1 MFCFIEYDNSI
12 LHQYFLISILFNECM
27 IIPALR
33 SQYKEYGNNLRCLH
47 GSITCIRLKFNTF
60 GIYKRIV
67 GGLKHYEMRMCV
79 CVCFKDTLL
88 RAQTL
93 FSKTSGMFTYL
104 WTMSSK
110 WVYSAYDG
118 MLRLSKVRCCFG
130 GCRYARWWSFVL

>member
-1 MFCFIEYDNSI
+1 
-12 LHQYFLISILFNECM
+12 M

-60 GIYKRIV
+60 GIHKRIV

-93 FSKTSGMFTYL
+93 FSKTSGMYFLGSKPLLLFFFTNSSMTKNNQTQTFLKIPNSTQKQRRKATMDQNLYL
-104 WTMSSK
+104 
-110 WVYSAYDG
+110 
-118 MLRLSKVRCCFG
+118 
-130 GCRYARWWSFVL
+130 